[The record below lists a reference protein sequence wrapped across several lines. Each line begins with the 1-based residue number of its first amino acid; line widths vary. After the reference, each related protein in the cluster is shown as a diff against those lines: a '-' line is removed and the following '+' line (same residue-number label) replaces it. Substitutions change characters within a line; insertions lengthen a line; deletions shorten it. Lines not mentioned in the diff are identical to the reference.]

1 MLSWPREWGW
11 VGGRWWNT
19 REGGPQSRGNRVT
32 TVLAKGQLSPHCSV
46 HLCPCALW
54 GGTDGEHSHPCAV
67 LRANA
72 RDPPQLLVG
81 TDSLPVNV
89 WIPQSPGLLSSPF
102 HLRDVYFMYEKFTKT
117 GRKLIKMLPTLFT
130 NCTLVNQTPTFSNCF
145 IQWLS
150 FCFNFV
156 NSVF

>member
-19 REGGPQSRGNRVT
+19 REGGPDPEGIGWPLSWLKASCPHTALFIYAHVPCEVALTGSTHIPVQFFEQKPGIRHSCWSARTPCQWMCGFPR
-32 TVLAKGQLSPHCSV
+32 VLACFP
-46 HLCPCALW
+46 
-54 GGTDGEHSHPCAV
+54 
-67 LRANA
+67 
-72 RDPPQLLVG
+72 
-81 TDSLPVNV
+81 
-89 WIPQSPGLLSSPF
+89 PF
-102 HLRDVYFMYEKFTKT
+102 HLRNVYFMYEKFTKT

-145 IQWLS
+145 IQWLP
-150 FCFNFV
+150 FCFNFA